1 MTCVVVVQIEA
12 VRVAGR
18 SVWVA
23 MYMGRSV

>member
-1 MTCVVVVQIEA
+1 MTRVVIVQIEA

-23 MYMGRSV
+23 MYVGRSV